1 MSVIPEIEIERPT
14 GGLARIVERLDS
26 LEAPPTMPDICG
38 FLAEFDI
45 SDLDFAPFRS
55 FSDDHYTRNRIFRNE
70 FAELLVLGW
79 VPGQES
85 MIHDHD
91 GSVGAVRVLE
101 GSIRE
106 IKFVWDEDGKLIE
119 GKSADAGTGMIAGVG
134 EPDIHQLVCTTE
146 NGGPAVT
153 LHLYAPPLEG
163 LNIYDRGSR
172 EITFY
177 LLS

>member
-1 MSVIPEIEIERPT
+1 MTTRPEIDAQPRKT
-14 GGLARIVERLDS
+14 GFAGIVARLES
-26 LEAPPTMPDICG
+26 LTSAPSLPDICG
-38 FLAEFDI
+38 FLDEFEI
-45 SDLDFAPFRS
+45 SDGEFAPFRN
-55 FSDDHYTRNRIFRNE
+55 FSDEHYTRNRVFRNE

-91 GSVGAVRVLE
+91 GSIGAVRVLE

-106 IKFVWDEDGKLIE
+106 TKFVWDCDGVLVE
-119 GKSADAGTGMIAGVG
+119 GANNDAGTGMIAGVG
-134 EPDIHQLVCTTE
+134 EPDIHQLTCTTE

-172 EITFY
+172 EIKFF